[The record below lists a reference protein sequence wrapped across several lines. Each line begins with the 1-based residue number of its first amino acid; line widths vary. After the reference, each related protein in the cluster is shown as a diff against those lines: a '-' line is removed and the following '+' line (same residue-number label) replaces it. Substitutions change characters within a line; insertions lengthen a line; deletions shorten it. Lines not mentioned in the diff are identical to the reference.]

1 MGILWEDD
9 AWQEYL
15 DWQTQDKKTLRR
27 INKLIKDIQRCA
39 IIPCNEFSCPIKFTN
54 RDTINWTFRGKNRTM
69 GLEHKEV
76 HYGRINLY
84 ESRGDYYIPNLI
96 LDEEPEQDVFYG
108 KYGDLRRDYLQEHRP
123 GLWMVLVNSGKLADH
138 LKGVERMAEQR
149 MDTLLPQLMK
159 VAGGNR
165 RIESQ

>member
-1 MGILWEDD
+1 MAELT
-9 AWQEYL
+9 Y
-15 DWQTQDKKTLRR
+15 TR
-27 INKLIKDIQRCA
+27 
-39 IIPCNEFSCPIKFTN
+39 
-54 RDTINWTFRGKNRTM
+54 
-69 GLEHKEV
+69 V
-76 HYGRINLY
+76 
-84 ESRGDYYIPNLI
+84 GDYYIPNLI

-123 GLWMVLVNSGKLADH
+123 GLWMVLVDSGKLADH